1 MFGPRLAKFKI
12 SKFKK
17 EIEPQEI
24 LLDSLAQKKEKQLG
38 LSEKRLETPLSQKLF
53 RGLWFAFL
61 VLMLLLFSKTFQL
74 QVIEGKTY
82 LQLSDQNQFVIRL
95 IQAQRGVIYDKD
107 LNQLVFNKPSFDF
120 VCNGEV
126 VEENLDHQSLILY
139 EVNIDQYPGCEVK
152 NNTVREYLQGSVF
165 SHVIGY
171 QRKTGEKTGLE
182 GYYDDV
188 LEAKPGEIQVTRDV
202 SGNPI
207 SKEVVSQPLSGQSL
221 VLHLDAGLQK
231 KINETLTRTIRNVGA
246 KTGAVV
252 ALNPQTGGILALTSF
267 PNFDNN
273 LFSQEMSQEEWQA
286 LQDNPYN
293 PLFNRAIAGE
303 YPTGSTIKPLI
314 ASAVLQEEIISPE
327 KKINCTGRIIIP
339 HSWVPN
345 ASSTKE
351 DWKVHGWTDMRK
363 AIAESCNVYF
373 YTVGGGYQDQEGL
386 GPSRIKKYLELFGWG
401 IPAQV
406 DLPGGVEGLIPSPA
420 WKKEI
425 KGVGWWD
432 GDTYNLSIGQGDVLA
447 TPIQVA
453 ASFAAIANSGTLY
466 QPQIVQ
472 SVLGGQEMWPKVI
485 RKDFINPENLEIV
498 REGMRDAVRYGS
510 SVLLSSLP
518 VKAAAKTGTAQTGQQ
533 DVYHNW
539 VTVFAP
545 YENPEIVLT
554 VLIEN
559 VPGMQVAS
567 LPVANEVLWWYF
579 TQ

>member
-1 MFGPRLAKFKI
+1 MFGPHLAKFKI
-12 SKFKK
+12 RKFKK

-24 LLDSLAQKKEKQLG
+24 LLDSLAQKKEKELG
-38 LSEKRLETPLSQKLF
+38 LSEKRLETPLSYKIL

-61 VLMLLLFSKTFQL
+61 VLMFLLFSKTFQL

>member
-1 MFGPRLAKFKI
+1 MFGPHLAKFKI
-12 SKFKK
+12 RKFKK

-24 LLDSLAQKKEKQLG
+24 LLDSLAQKKEKELG
-38 LSEKRLETPLSQKLF
+38 LSEKRLETPLSYKVL

-61 VLMLLLFSKTFQL
+61 VLMFLLFSKTFQL

-82 LQLSDQNQFVIRL
+82 LQLSDQNQFVIHL

-152 NNTVREYLQGSVF
+152 NNTAREYLQGSIF

-221 VLHLDAGLQK
+221 VLHLDAGLEK
-231 KINETLTRTIRNVGA
+231 KINETLARTIRNVGA
-246 KTGAVV
+246 KAGAVV

-286 LQDNPYN
+286 LKDNPYD

-339 HSWVPN
+339 HSWIPN

-406 DLPGGVEGLIPSPA
+406 DLPGGVGGLIPSPA

-425 KGVGWWD
+425 KGESWWD

-453 ASFAAIANSGTLY
+453 ASFGVIANGGTLY

-472 SVLGGQEMWPKVI
+472 GVLGGQEMRPKII
-485 RKDFINPENLEIV
+485 RENFIDPENLEIV

-545 YENPEIVLT
+545 YDNPEIVLT

>member
-1 MFGPRLAKFKI
+1 MFGPHLAKFKI
-12 SKFKK
+12 RKFKK

-38 LSEKRLETPLSQKLF
+38 LSEKRLETPLSYKIL

-74 QVIEGKTY
+74 QVIEGKEY
-82 LQLSDQNQFVIRL
+82 LQLSDQNEFVIRL

-107 LNQLVFNKPSFDF
+107 LNQLVLNKPSFDF

-126 VEENLDHQSLILY
+126 VEEDLDHQSLILY
-139 EVNIDQYPGCEVK
+139 EVKIDEHPGCEIR
-152 NNTVREYLQGSVF
+152 NNTAREYLQGSVF

-182 GYYDDV
+182 NYYDDV
-188 LEAKPGEIQVTRDV
+188 LKAKPGEIQVTRDV
-202 SGNPI
+202 FGNAI
-207 SKEVVSQPLSGQSL
+207 SKEIISQPSSGQSL
-221 VLHLDAGLQK
+221 VLHLDAELQK
-231 KINETLTRTIRNVGA
+231 KINETLAKTIRNVGA
-246 KTGAVV
+246 KTGAAV

-273 LFSQEMSQEEWQA
+273 LFSQEMSQKEWQA
-286 LQDNPYN
+286 LENNPYD

-327 KKINCTGRIIIP
+327 KKINCTGKIIIP
-339 HSWVPN
+339 NPWVLN

-420 WKKEI
+420 WKKEV
-425 KGVGWWD
+425 KGEGWWD
-432 GDTYNLSIGQGDVLA
+432 GDTYNLSIGQGDILA

-453 ASFAAIANSGTLY
+453 ASFAAIANGGTLY

-472 SVLGGQEMWPKVI
+472 SVLGGQETQPKVI
-485 RKDFINPENLEIV
+485 RKGFIDPENLEIV

-518 VKAAAKTGTAQTGQQ
+518 VKAAAKTGTAQTWQQ

-545 YENPEIVLT
+545 YDNPEIVLT

-559 VPGMQVAS
+559 VPGMQIAS